1 MNEEGWFCFITFV
14 TKGNKVFRLFT
25 ENRPTIMQELLEP
38 ELKNFLIDSGRILL
52 IGTPLQQQSD
62 AELLEIMTRIQM
74 LY

>member
-1 MNEEGWFCFITFV
+1 
-14 TKGNKVFRLFT
+14 
-25 ENRPTIMQELLEP
+25 MQELLEP
-38 ELKNFLIDSGRILL
+38 ELKNFLIDSGRMLL